1 VLLLRAGLYSN
12 CIRLLPQLDIPE
24 VQLREGL
31 DVMAASIVETFEEMR

>member
-24 VQLREGL
+24 AQLREGL
-31 DVMAASIVETFEEMR
+31 EIMAGAIVKTYGEMR